1 MAMLDISKGF
11 KQYSSEE
18 LRSLAY
24 SGHISCGKVDLSDF
38 LEYIFQGV
46 EFDIEKRL
54 DEAYHEGY
62 DAGKL
67 DCDCWDED

>member
-1 MAMLDISKGF
+1 MAMLDISKGL

-38 LEYIFQGV
+38 LEYIFSRV
-46 EFDIEKRL
+46 
-54 DEAYHEGY
+54 
-62 DAGKL
+62 
-67 DCDCWDED
+67 